1 MRRSTSVHANKH
13 NRQWYRARSNSLH
26 RSWLCLGHIKP
37 TPGLVSFLNYYTPS
51 VAMILFRICRIATV
65 LVLIKTQFIRS
76 QSVWHFC
83 EVAAGGCVLAGCQ
96 NAVSTDYWLI
106 GVTFQ
111 CAVIY
116 LFVPM
121 WQLGVCG
128 WQPDADTPMLSF
140 QREKTYVLMYSNLLG
155 QLVSPDVTARRVWL
169 RVWRWNSNAVFPD
182 IF

>member
-1 MRRSTSVHANKH
+1 
-13 NRQWYRARSNSLH
+13 
-26 RSWLCLGHIKP
+26 
-37 TPGLVSFLNYYTPS
+37 
-51 VAMILFRICRIATV
+51 MILFLICRVDTV

-83 EVAAGGCVLAGCQ
+83 EVATGGCVLAGCQ

-111 CAVIY
+111 TCANSFQCAVIY

-128 WQPDADTPMLSF
+128 WQPDAETPKQSF
-140 QREKTYVLMYSNLLG
+140 QREKTYILMYSNLLG
-155 QLVSPDVTARRVWL
+155 QFGRPDVTARRV
-169 RVWRWNSNAVFPD
+169 
-182 IF
+182 